1 METLWDVANVTLGV
15 GSFVDNVKQGNVGDA
30 VLDGLGV
37 AADAAVILPGVPGG
51 AGAAINGAQATA
63 AFSFDG
69 QNTLHFGLIQSLY
82 PQKFARNQICH

>member
-37 AADAAVILPGVPGG
+37 VVDVATVILPGLSGG
-51 AGAAINGAQATA
+51 AGAAIKGARATCR
-63 AFSFDG
+63 F
-69 QNTLHFGLIQSLY
+69 
-82 PQKFARNQICH
+82 